1 RRQVMMVRTLI
12 VSMSVFALGHIAQ
25 AQPSTGD
32 NANSTSAD
40 ATPTNELLLSA
51 YKREFAFLEAERDAL
66 KKRLAAIDERMK
78 LKIRRARSAVETT
91 QSIVAGQDLEIST
104 LQSKLE
110 AVEVEADVEETPEA
124 LITSINTRA
133 SSALVQLGLPKLS
146 RNTKPAD
153 VLSGLTHTFDTVQ
166 RALAQGRQVSQL
178 ESQFFDVE
186 GTLVSGSIYRVG
198 YVASYGITPDEAGM
212 LRPAGAGRLQLVQ
225 DEAGNASARSITSNN
240 GEKMTSL
247 FLYENLEK
255 AIEMPEEKTAQSIV
269 EAGGVIAYVIAA
281 LGLLVGLLLIGRVA
295 MLMYYATCARRVV
308 RVLAANEESN
318 GDRNGER
325 LASLRGPHARVLSAV
340 WASLRRPRQTQLDT
354 FTQAFLDESPRLD
367 RFSAL
372 ILVLA
377 AIAPLLGL
385 LGTVT
390 GMIATFD
397 TITQFGTG
405 NPKLLSGGISEAL
418 ITTELGLIVAI
429 PAVLF
434 GNLLKGW
441 SDQMKDRIE
450 YLCLTA
456 MNRVETE
463 GVHLVVDEFST
474 APKSPVQSN
483 VLAS

>member
-1 RRQVMMVRTLI
+1 
-12 VSMSVFALGHIAQ
+12 
-25 AQPSTGD
+25 
-32 NANSTSAD
+32 
-40 ATPTNELLLSA
+40 
-51 YKREFAFLEAERDAL
+51 
-66 KKRLAAIDERMK
+66 
-78 LKIRRARSAVETT
+78 
-91 QSIVAGQDLEIST
+91 
-104 LQSKLE
+104 
-110 AVEVEADVEETPEA
+110 
-124 LITSINTRA
+124 
-133 SSALVQLGLPKLS
+133 
-146 RNTKPAD
+146 
-153 VLSGLTHTFDTVQ
+153 
-166 RALAQGRQVSQL
+166 
-178 ESQFFDVE
+178 
-186 GTLVSGSIYRVG
+186 
-198 YVASYGITPDEAGM
+198 
-212 LRPAGAGRLQLVQ
+212 
-225 DEAGNASARSITSNN
+225 
-240 GEKMTSL
+240 MTSL

-255 AIEMPEEKTAQSIV
+255 AIEMPEEKTAQSII

-281 LGLLVGLLLIGRVA
+281 LGLLVGLLLIGRIA
-295 MLMYYATCARRVV
+295 ILTYYATCARRVV
-308 RVLAANEESN
+308 SFLTTKETGNTEQD
-318 GDRNGER
+318 GQH

-340 WASLRRPRQTQLDT
+340 WSTFRRPRQAQLDT

-463 GVHLVVDEFST
+463 GVHLVVDEFSSV
-474 APKSPVQSN
+474 PKGPVQSN

>member
-1 RRQVMMVRTLI
+1 MMFRTLL
-12 VSMSVFALGHIAQ
+12 VSMSVLIVFGQLAQ
-25 AQPSTGD
+25 AQSSPVEGD
-32 NANSTSAD
+32 KPASVNVMQAD
-40 ATPTNELLLSA
+40 ELLVSA

-66 KKRLAAIDERMK
+66 KKRLAAIDNRMK
-78 LKIRRARSAVETT
+78 LKIRRARSAVEST
-91 QSIVAGQDLEIST
+91 QTLVAGQDLEIT
-104 LQSKLE
+104 ALQSKLE
-110 AVEVEADVEETPEA
+110 AIEVEADVEETPEA
-124 LITSINTRA
+124 LITGIHARA
-133 SSALVQLGLPKLS
+133 SSALAQLGLPKLE
-146 RNTKPAD
+146 RNVKPAD
-153 VLSGLTHTFDTVQ
+153 VLSSLTQTFNTVQ
-166 RALAQGRQVSQL
+166 RALDQGQQVSL
-178 ESQFFDVE
+178 VESEFFDVA
-186 GTLVSGSIYRVG
+186 GTLISGSIYRVG
-198 YVASYGITPDEAGM
+198 YVAGYGVADKEAGM
-212 LRPAGAGRLQLVQ
+212 LRPAGSGRLQLVQ
-225 DEAGNASARSITSNN
+225 DEAGAASARSIASDN
-240 GEKMTSL
+240 GAKMISL

-255 AIEMPEEKTAQSIV
+255 AIEMPEEKTAQSII

-281 LGLLVGLLLIGRVA
+281 LGLLVGLLLMGRIVV
-295 MLMYYATCARRVV
+295 LTYYAHCAKRVV
-308 RVLAANEESN
+308 GFLTAKDAGITEQ
-318 GDRNGER
+318 GGQH

-340 WASLRRPRQTQLDT
+340 WSTLRAKTNSTRYIHS
-354 FTQAFLDESPRLD
+354 AFLDESPRLD

-450 YLCLTA
+450 HLCLTA
-456 MNRVETE
+456 MNRVQTE
-463 GVHLVVDEFST
+463 SVHLVVDEFSP
-474 APKSPVQSN
+474 APKPPAQSS